1 MAIAFETASPSP
13 QASALAP
20 HRLVSLAVPEAAARA
35 GVRLWRVDFAFGTP
49 LDAPAYASL
58 DAAERARAAR
68 FLRAEDAT
76 RSAATRA
83 ALREVL

>member
-35 GVRLWRVDFAFGTP
+35 GVRLWRVDFA
-49 LDAPAYASL
+49 
-58 DAAERARAAR
+58 
-68 FLRAEDAT
+68 
-76 RSAATRA
+76 
-83 ALREVL
+83 